1 MDDLSHHKYL
11 ALRVRS
17 GGNPR
22 TRNSYFVNVKTDS
35 TFSADL
41 WQHRLFF
48 RKDQGQW
55 EDLFVR
61 HLTHIALTPSNL
73 SSIHP
78 PYLDPA

>member
-22 TRNSYFVNVKTDS
+22 TRNSYFVNIKTDS
-35 TFSADL
+35 AFSADL

-48 RKDQGQW
+48 REDQGRW
-55 EDLFVR
+55 EDVFVSY
-61 HLTHIALTPSNL
+61 P
-73 SSIHP
+73 HP
-78 PYLDPA
+78 IYET